1 MRISQSKAISKAI
14 SPSFKKN
21 KTKTTKMIRIAIQ
34 AKGRLSE
41 QSIELLKESGLSV
54 EEGKKKLLAKCG
66 DFPMEV
72 LYLRDDDIPS
82 AVAMGVAHIGIVGL
96 NEVVEKEANIEVLHK
111 LGFSKCRLS
120 LAIPKSQE
128 YNGLAFFQGK
138 RVATSYP
145 NILESYF
152 KENNITASIHKIA
165 GSVEVAPSVGM
176 ADAIFDIVSS
186 GGTLVVNGLKEVETI
201 LQSQAVLIAN
211 TRLDNPS
218 KEVVNQLISRFQ
230 AVERSRG
237 MKYLLINLP
246 ESKIEEATAIIPGMR
261 SPTILPLAQKGWCS
275 MHVVVEE
282 KELWTKLE
290 KLKTVGAE
298 GILVLS
304 LDKILP

>member
-1 MRISQSKAISKAI
+1 
-14 SPSFKKN
+14 
-21 KTKTTKMIRIAIQ
+21 MIRIAIQ
-34 AKGRLSE
+34 AKGRLSD
-41 QSIELLKESGLSV
+41 QSVALLTESGLSV
-54 EEGKKKLLAKCG
+54 EESKRKLLAKCG

-72 LYLRDDDIPS
+72 LYLRDDDIPG
-82 AVAMGVAHIGIVGL
+82 AVAMGVADIGIVGL
-96 NEVVEKEANIEVLHK
+96 NEVIEKGAKVDVLHK

-120 LAIPKSQE
+120 LAIPKAQD
-128 YNGLAFFQGK
+128 YTGLAFFEGK

-145 NILESYF
+145 NILESFF
-152 KENNITASIHKIA
+152 KENRINASIHKIA

-186 GGTLVVNGLKEVETI
+186 GGTLVVNGLKEVENI
-201 LQSQAVLIAN
+201 FQSEAVFIAN
-211 TRLDNPS
+211 PNLDTHK
-218 KEVVNQLISRFQ
+218 KEVTAQLISRFE

-246 ESKIEEATAIIPGMR
+246 ESKVDEATAIIPGMR

-282 KELWTKLE
+282 RDLWTKLE
-290 KLKTVGAE
+290 KLKSMGAE